1 MIKLVIQ
8 ASDVLVTTDDASV
21 ITLQTPEV
29 RTGVKL
35 QEVLSNGEN
44 GVRYVKFLEEDQA
57 GRPSFQA
64 LEVRDATV
72 FSNYNS

>member
-57 GRPSFQA
+57 GRLSFQA
-64 LEVRDATV
+64 LEVPDATV
-72 FSNYNS
+72 CSN